1 MIHFTARRFSLVG
14 FVFAAAMTVVV
25 NASVLAGFDQI
36 ATQAT
41 QQSTSATQ
49 LARAKA
55 AMPAVELERV
65 LVTSR
70 RA

>member
-1 MIHFTARRFSLVG
+1 MTHFATRRFSLVG
-14 FVFAAAMTVVV
+14 FVFAAAMTLVV

-36 ATQAT
+36 ATEAT
-41 QQSTSATQ
+41 QQATSATQ

-55 AMPAVELERV
+55 TKPAVELERV